1 MPKDITAQTSISGIV
16 NGHAFKGKVNAAIN
30 TGRGGHSSCEF
41 SHLPPGFTPAT
52 LGNQM

>member
-1 MPKDITAQTSISGIV
+1 MHKDVTAHTSISGIV
-16 NGHAFKGKVNAAIN
+16 NGHAFKGKVDAVIN
-30 TGRGGHSSCEF
+30 TGQGGRSSCEF